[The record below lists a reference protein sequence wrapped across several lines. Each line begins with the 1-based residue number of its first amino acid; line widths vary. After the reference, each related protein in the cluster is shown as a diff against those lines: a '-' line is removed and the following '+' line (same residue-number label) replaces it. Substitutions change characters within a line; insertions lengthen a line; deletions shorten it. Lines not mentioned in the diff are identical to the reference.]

1 MIGSMSVAEST
12 NASATE
18 SATENTT
25 TATENASTATETAT
39 GAGTVSAANVT
50 TTAERMMTGAMG
62 GARAGKT
69 GNADR
74 TQRRRPR
81 LHGLRAP

>member
-1 MIGSMSVAEST
+1 MAFTTRRTTGVIGSKSVAEST

-39 GAGTVSAANVT
+39 RS
-50 TTAERMMTGAMG
+50 R
-62 GARAGKT
+62 
-69 GNADR
+69 D
-74 TQRRRPR
+74 
-81 LHGLRAP
+81 